1 MHLVELLDADTEELK
16 REIFGLLLIHLVV
29 TDDAQDEPAL
39 TIRAVPRVSISAR
52 LLMTVVTVVGLMS
65 ADVAPIAVS
74 GLRNKPGVLDFLIDR
89 ALQKIIE
96 LLAFGFDLADVREFD
111 FDGYREAVAA
121 VLRQT
126 ELLAVVGA
134 EFDCHG
140 V

>member
-1 MHLVELLDADTEELK
+1 
-16 REIFGLLLIHLVV
+16 
-29 TDDAQDEPAL
+29 
-39 TIRAVPRVSISAR
+39 
-52 LLMTVVTVVGLMS
+52 MTVVTVVGLMS

-111 FDGYREAVAA
+111 FDGYRGAVAA